1 MTQYVHVPPERVDPA
16 VLKAMI
22 EEFVTRDGTDYG
34 NSERSLEEKTQQLQ
48 QRLRDG
54 EVWLICELESEQWD
68 WLPADEAAQL
78 IGS

>member
-1 MTQYVHVPPERVDPA
+1 MPQYVHVPPERVDPA